1 MNYIIQQFTV
11 TSDNNTGEI
20 NEASLFLSLSPSPDS
35 PSVSGLVKM
44 NPLAVLVLIYRVV
57 FSLLNRFETKSN
69 VA

>member
-11 TSDNNTGEI
+11 TSDNTGEI

-44 NPLAVLVLIYRVV
+44 NPLEVLVFIYRFV
-57 FSLLNRFETKSN
+57 FSLQCLIDLKPSLT
-69 VA
+69 